1 MDQFDLFQRL
11 ALAFALGL
19 LIGTER
25 CWHGRAGEKGSRVA
39 GVRTFG
45 LMSLLGGLWGA
56 VAVEF
61 TGETADGDG
70 VPLSLSLM
78 LGIVFTAFAGAAGLA
93 EPGYHGTVGCDQ
105 ADL

>member
-1 MDQFDLFQRL
+1 MDQFDLFRRL
-11 ALAFALGL
+11 ALALALGL

-25 CWHGRAGEKGSRVA
+25 SWHGRAGEEGSRVA

-61 TGETADGDG
+61 TGETANGDD
-70 VPLSLSLM
+70 VPLSLSFM
-78 LGIVFTAFAGAAGLA
+78 LGIVFAACAGAAAFFRIRA
-93 EPGYHGTVGCDQ
+93 ERER
-105 ADL
+105 